1 MKRYHENLNKKSRLT
16 LDPITDGAA
25 HEQLRPLDPG
35 GLRDRIQDALRIQND
50 YYPCFDWTFPPP
62 ITQKRRGPL
71 GAAQLFEHP
80 SVVPGRFSIYLHTP
94 FCASLCKF
102 CYYPVIPGQHD
113 AEMQR
118 YVDALLQEM
127 QLLAPQFEGQRCES
141 VYLGGGTPT
150 HLPAPLLEKL
160 IAGIH
165 RYFAPAADAEI
176 TIESAPGSIP
186 ADKLRLLRDLGV
198 NRLSY
203 GIQTLDERLLAG
215 LNRNYSVAAACDEL
229 GDAVRIIGNVNIDT
243 MYGFEG
249 ETPDA
254 LLGTLNKFIEL
265 GVPCVSIYA
274 LDAQR
279 CNSDRPKDTP
289 AQDAAYAHKIET
301 FRRAQELLARHGFEP
316 VLQNIYLDPA
326 RASYRHQRRRWENV
340 PLVALGVSAMG
351 YAPRRPYQNAL
362 ALKVYY
368 EKLERGELPVM
379 EWEDLTPELE
389 IMREVVSQLRFTE
402 VRLADIRTKY
412 GTDVG
417 VVYRDLVAA
426 LIELGFVED
435 RDGALRLTE
444 AAAPY
449 NNIIPMLFA
458 PDDFK
463 AHIYGLPEEY
473 RERFPLPYV
482 LTRVGATQTQVFDAA
497 LEPA

>member
-16 LDPITDGAA
+16 LDPVTQGAA
-25 HEQLRPLDPG
+25 HDKLEPLDPG
-35 GLRDRIQDALRIQND
+35 KLRDRIQNALRIQND

-62 ITQKRRGPL
+62 ITQKRRGNL
-71 GAAQLFEHP
+71 TAAQLFEHP
-80 SVVPGRFSIYLHTP
+80 SVVPGRFSIYLHVP

-127 QLLAPQFEGQRCES
+127 QLLAPVFEGQRCES

-150 HLPAPLLEKL
+150 HLPPPLLEKV

-165 RYFAPAADAEI
+165 RYFAPMSDAEI

-186 ADKLRLLRDLGV
+186 VDKLLLLHSLGV

-215 LNRNYSVAAACDEL
+215 LNRNYSAAAAREEL
-229 GDAVRIIGNVNIDT
+229 RNAVRILGNVNIDT

-254 LLGTLNKFIEL
+254 LLETLNEFIAL

-279 CNSDRPKDTP
+279 CNSDRPKDVP
-289 AQDAAYAHKIET
+289 AQDGEYTRKIGT
-301 FRRAQELLARHGFEP
+301 FRQARELLARNGFEP
-316 VLQNIYLDPA
+316 VLQNIFLDPE

-351 YAPRRPYQNAL
+351 YAPRRSYQNAL

-402 VRLADIRTKY
+402 VRLEDIRAKY
-412 GTDVG
+412 DMDIG
-417 VVYRDLVAA
+417 VVYRDLIAA
-426 LIELGFVED
+426 LIDLGYVQH
-435 RDGALRLTE
+435 RDGALQLTE
-444 AAAPY
+444 TAAPF

-463 AHIYGLPEEY
+463 AHIFGLPEDY

-482 LTRVGATQTQVFDAA
+482 LTRVGATQTEKFDAV